1 MKPLLKLALA
11 FMSSI
16 TALAPVH
23 ADQFPSKNITLIV
36 PLAPGGS
43 TDSTARQVADKLRN
57 VLGQSVIVDNR
68 AGAGGN
74 IGAAMVAKAPPDGY
88 TLLMAT
94 STHATNPSLYKTL
107 PYDLQKD
114 LTPVV
119 QIAFIPN
126 VLVVRGD
133 FPAKTL
139 EEFIKYVK
147 EAKELITYGS
157 AGNGTSQH
165 LSGSLFNNMAG
176 GKMSHVPYK
185 GGAPANADLLAGQI
199 SAVFAPL
206 VEVLSYIETG
216 RFKALGVTTKTRSPR
231 LPNVPAIDEYL
242 PGYEVVLW
250 NGLFAPA
257 NTPPEIVNKLNA
269 AVKKVL
275 QEPDVEKGFAAQG
288 TRLVGN
294 SPAEFKQ
301 FVGTEVEKWA
311 RLVKISGAVVE

>member
-1 MKPLLKLALA
+1 MKPFLKLALA

-16 TALAPVH
+16 TALAPAL

-74 IGAAMVAKAPPDGY
+74 IGAAVVAKAPPDGY

-139 EEFIKYVK
+139 EEFIKFVK

-199 SAVFAPL
+199 HAVFAPL

-231 LPNVPAIDEYL
+231 LPNIPAIDEYL

-257 NTPPEIVNKLNA
+257 NTPPEIVDKLNA

-275 QEPDVEKGFAAQG
+275 QEPDVEKTFASQG

>member
-16 TALAPVH
+16 TVLAPVH

-74 IGAAMVAKAPPDGY
+74 IGAAMVAKAAPDGY

-275 QEPDVEKGFAAQG
+275 QEPDVEKTFAAQG